1 MPVLAEG
8 LLLDMDSLPKVF
20 RKNLLSTEAHRHPYI
35 ELLGL
40 MYLMKLRHKG
50 NFGSAAGSAWRLLFV
65 DALMPWLKKNR
76 IQDTFARNVEDTG
89 PSAENFAN
97 EVIGGLIAN
106 NIG

>member
-1 MPVLAEG
+1 MMCFLTFLSA
-8 LLLDMDSLPKVF
+8 LPKVF

-40 MYLMKLRHKG
+40 MYLMKLRHKE

-65 DALMPWLKKNR
+65 NALMPWLKKNR
-76 IQDTFARNVEDTG
+76 IQDTFARNIEGTG
-89 PSAENFAN
+89 PSIANFSN
-97 EVIGGLIAN
+97 EVFGGVIAN